1 MMDQISYI
9 QEDIKRRL
17 DTIPKP
23 KNKLL
28 NAIRIG
34 VLLLLLTPGSCVSI
48 GASASWLLSKAGLTD
63 PTAENKKWF
72 SNPDQT
78 EIKDDVLEYA
88 KEMFLP
94 VTANAANNIEAET
107 VFRYRDVIFHLAV
120 YPGKLPDNGK
130 KHYSLSA
137 TQNGISF
144 WHEGVWP
151 E

>member
-1 MMDQISYI
+1 MDQISYI

-28 NAIRIG
+28 NGVRIG
-34 VLLLLLTPGSCVSI
+34 VLLVLLAPGSCVSI
-48 GASASWLLSKAGLTD
+48 GAGASWLLSKVGIAD
-63 PTAENKKWF
+63 SADENKKWF

-78 EIKDDVLEYA
+78 ELKDDVLMHI
-88 KEMFLP
+88 KPMLLP
-94 VTANAANNIEAET
+94 VTANATKDMET
-107 VFRYRDVIFHLAV
+107 ETIFRYRDVSFHLVV
-120 YPGKLPDNGK
+120 YSEKLPEDGK